1 MTQQRSLLCLFGA
14 PGAGKG
20 TFAEML
26 AERTGSAHCSIGAEM
41 RRWSSGP
48 LPEQQ
53 ELAAALAR
61 GEYGSDEL
69 AMRIVEE
76 FIAYRPTTPAVLLD
90 GMPRTK
96 EQTELI
102 VERNGF
108 GLRLVGLLVEAP
120 EDICRIRLVS
130 RRTCPYDGLGFRAS
144 VRVCPKCGMPTEHR
158 ADDGDEASIARRLE
172 LYRERALPALAAWE
186 SARLPL
192 VTVTNA
198 GSLADLAAAS
208 EQVASSLGLPWS

>member
-1 MTQQRSLLCLFGA
+1 MTDQRSLLCLFGA

-76 FIAYRPTTPAVLLD
+76 FIAYRPATPAVLLD

-108 GLRLVGLLVEAP
+108 GLRMIGLLVEAP

-130 RRTCPYDGLGFRAS
+130 RRTCPYAGLGFRAS

-158 ADDGDEASIARRLE
+158 ADDGDETSIARRLE

-186 SARLPL
+186 SAKLPL
-192 VTVTNA
+192 VTGTNA